1 MTVDTGP
8 HSGSRPGPCAWPIVV
23 ALLLAVLGVA
33 LVAAG
38 FADLNNQRDGFT
50 WRTATDTEQQ
60 QYERDRL
67 VEELDREWRSR

>member
-8 HSGSRPGPCAWPIVV
+8 HSGSRPGPCAWLIVV
-23 ALLLAVLGVA
+23 ALLLVALGVA
-33 LVAAG
+33 LAAAG
-38 FADLNNQRDGFT
+38 FADLHQRDGFT